1 MSCTAQMG
9 LVVHQEFAAPQSA
22 RFRAFRA
29 HGQIVN
35 SFLKSP
41 PMLDDRSRVLLKA
54 LIERYIAEGQPVGSR
69 TLSRAAGLDLSPAT
83 IRNVMSDLEALGLIA
98 SPHTSAGRVPT
109 ARGYRLFVDTML
121 TARPAKAAPDD
132 APDDAPAER
141 LAEWPAECPTELPAG
156 QPRQVIASAAQLLS
170 SLSQFV
176 GVVQAPRRSSVFR
189 HIEFVRLSERRV
201 LLIIVTPDGDVQ
213 NRVLFTEAGHTQ
225 AQLAEA
231 ANYLNAH
238 YGGMAIEQVR
248 ERLQQEVE
256 TLRGEV
262 AQLMHAAVQAGSE
275 AMHQAQGD
283 VVIAGERNLLA
294 VSDFSSD
301 MNQLRRAFD
310 LFEQKTQL
318 MRLLD
323 TSSRAAGVRIFIGG
337 ESQTVPVEDLSVVS
351 APYEADGQVV
361 GTLAVIGPTRMPYE
375 KVIDIVDITARLV
388 SNALNTQGCR

>member
-1 MSCTAQMG
+1 MG